1 MPNLTPVRAYFT
13 IEELADHWKCRVSDV
28 NHMIEAFGLTTT
40 YRCVAKSFKYYKWE
54 KIEWKRA
61 VPSFVKF
68 VTPQEWL
75 SRLNGT
81 WLQDRF
87 DELND
92 LYTEFVPIHSCP
104 PDTDDFYAEAERLLK
119 KMEEDGD
126 LDPVIMTFE
135 VWGFED
141 ENQDIIH
148 SDESQRGNH
157 VKTTKGGRE
166 NIPIQELRREID
178 EFLYSKWLEH
188 GMPTAAIFLKN
199 LNQYV
204 NKPGSPITAV
214 YTLGLDRGLEWRSS
228 SGNKGAIFYKRLSN
242 IISEKFKKLSTPSE
256 G

>member
-1 MPNLTPVRAYFT
+1 MPKLTPVRRYFT
-13 IEELADHWKCRVSDV
+13 IEELAEYWKCRVSDV
-28 NHMIEAFGLTTT
+28 NHMIEAFMLTTT

-81 WLQDRF
+81 WPQDRF

-92 LYTEFVPIHSCP
+92 LYTEFVPIHFCL
-104 PDTDDFYAEAERLLK
+104 PDTDEFYSEADRRLK

-157 VKTTKGGRE
+157 VRTTQGGRE
-166 NIPIQELRREID
+166 SIPIQVLRREID
-178 EFLYSKWLEH
+178 EFLYSKWIEH
-188 GMPTAAIFLKN
+188 GSLTAAKFLKI

-214 YTLGLDRGLEWRSS
+214 YMLGMDRGLEWRSS
-228 SGNKGAIFYKRLSN
+228 CGNKKLMPYKTLSN
-242 IISEKFKKLSTPSE
+242 IISGKFKKLSTPSE
-256 G
+256 D